1 LFVDFEGTLQE
12 GQPIEAGEI
21 GVWDPDA
28 LQLSVGDVRLT
39 LHPDQ
44 FVDAVWTP
52 TPRGG
57 WLKLVMGSVEVDF
70 HY

>member
-1 LFVDFEGTLQE
+1 
-12 GQPIEAGEI
+12 
-21 GVWDPDA
+21 
-28 LQLSVGDVRLT
+28 VRLT

-57 WLKLVMGSVEVDF
+57 WLKLVMGGVEIDF
-70 HY
+70 HV